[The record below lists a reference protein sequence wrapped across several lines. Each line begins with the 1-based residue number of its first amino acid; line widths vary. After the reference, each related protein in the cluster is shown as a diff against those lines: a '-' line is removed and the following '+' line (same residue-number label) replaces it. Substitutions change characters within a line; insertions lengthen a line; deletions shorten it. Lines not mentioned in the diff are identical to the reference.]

1 MPIYEISTNLM
12 SRSLEFLKT
21 TNKGAQT
28 TKVVVETTI
37 TPKQTTNAVHETTK
51 ESTQTTNPPKHQKST

>member
-12 SRSLEFLKT
+12 SRSLEFLEM
-21 TNKGAQT
+21 TNTGAQT